1 VKPGNTL
8 PLSSIPLGTTIHN
21 VELKPGKGGQIA
33 RSAGAGV
40 QLVAREGRFCLLRL
54 PSTEV
59 RRVHADC
66 QATIGQV
73 GNLEHENLSLG
84 KAGASRWRGKRPKVR
99 GVAMNPIDHPLGGG
113 AKPWRQKGTG
123 RARAGSNRSPLW
135 KGGGTIFGPTPK
147 NWHERV
153 PQKVRRIA
161 FASALSDKAA
171 DGLVRVVE
179 LEAFD
184 APKTQRLV
192 KAMSGWDAEGRVLL
206 LTRESDEN
214 LYKSGRNVAG
224 LTIKKFGDA
233 SALDVLR
240 HDVVAVEDG
249 AWESRPA
256 PGGRDNG

>member
-1 VKPGNTL
+1 MAEASRYTMSG
-8 PLSSIPLGTTIHN
+8 SAS
-21 VELKPGKGGQIA
+21 GK
-33 RSAGAGV
+33 V
-40 QLVAREGRFCLLRL
+40 QLPDEWFGA
-54 PSTEV
+54 EV
-59 RRVHADC
+59 NKSAMY
-66 QATIGQV
+66 QATRAQRTNSRAGTA
-73 GNLEHENLSLG
+73 STKT
-84 KAGASRWRGKRPKVR
+84 KALVR
-99 GVAMNPIDHPLGGG
+99 GGG

-171 DGLVRVVE
+171 DGQVRVVE
-179 LEAFD
+179 LESFE

-192 KAMSGWDAEGRVLL
+192 KALSGWDTEGRVLL

-249 AWESRPA
+249 AWESRPT
-256 PGGRDNG
+256 PGGPNNG

>member
-1 VKPGNTL
+1 MAEASRYTMAG
-8 PLSSIPLGTTIHN
+8 SAS
-21 VELKPGKGGQIA
+21 GK
-33 RSAGAGV
+33 V
-40 QLVAREGRFCLLRL
+40 QLPDEWFGA
-54 PSTEV
+54 EV
-59 RRVHADC
+59 NKSAMY
-66 QATIGQV
+66 QATRAQRTNSRAGTA
-73 GNLEHENLSLG
+73 STKM
-84 KAGASRWRGKRPKVR
+84 KALVR
-99 GVAMNPIDHPLGGG
+99 GGG

-171 DGLVRVVE
+171 DGLVRIVE

-192 KAMSGWDAEGRVLL
+192 KALSGWDAEGRVLL

-240 HDVVAVEDG
+240 HDVVAVENG

-256 PGGRDNG
+256 PGGRSNG